1 VQKKEERAKS
11 VGETTLPF
19 HHYSAYIYL
28 VTFAHWSVL
37 KTTLYYSGGNLQV
50 KQSLTANRKKLV
62 QVDATVIIVM
72 DSGTRY
78 SILLANSRDI
88 LSEKIVNYSSN
99 Y

>member
-1 VQKKEERAKS
+1 M
-11 VGETTLPF
+11 
-19 HHYSAYIYL
+19 
-28 VTFAHWSVL
+28 
-37 KTTLYYSGGNLQV
+37 
-50 KQSLTANRKKLV
+50 ANRKKLV
-62 QVDATVIIVM
+62 QVDAIVIIVM